1 MFERIR
7 QMVRKE
13 FIQVFRDA
21 RTRGVVFLAPLIQV
35 LVFGY
40 AVSTDVRHVATA
52 VYDLDQSAASREL
65 ITRFIKSGYFDASEF
80 VRDDAHARNLMDH
93 GTVRLILRINR
104 GFENSLSGP
113 DAGQVQIIA

>member
-52 VYDLDQSAASREL
+52 IPTWSIQTSSGCVVIPAICTARSARP
-65 ITRFIKSGYFDASEF
+65 IT
-80 VRDDAHARNLMDH
+80 N
-93 GTVRLILRINR
+93 NR
-104 GFENSLSGP
+104 
-113 DAGQVQIIA
+113 